1 MDSTPE
7 LLDRLR
13 KIEIFSDF
21 TEETEKN
28 KQILSEICSI
38 ISLETFSAGDVII
51 NEGDYGDSLHILA
64 EGKVQVM
71 RNTLHNERFAVVN
84 LSAEHNVFFGEMALI
99 NHSQRSASVVALTSC
114 KTFMICGSSYL
125 DLCDRE
131 PYFGYKSLY
140 RIGSRLVASLQRAN
154 SDVITLYQALVDEVD
169 NLE

>member
-7 LLDRLR
+7 LLERLR

-21 TEETEKN
+21 ADKTKKN
-28 KQILSEICSI
+28 DEILNEICSI
-38 ISLETFSAGDVII
+38 MSLETFEAGSVII

-64 EGKVQVM
+64 EGSVQVM
-71 RNTLHNERFAVVN
+71 RNTLQNERFAVVN
-84 LSAEHNVFFGEMALI
+84 LNAEFNVFFGEMALI
-99 NHSQRSASVVALTSC
+99 NHSQRSASVVALTPC
-114 KTFMICGSSYL
+114 KTFMISGSSYL
-125 DLCDRE
+125 ELCERV

-154 SDVITLYQALVDEVD
+154 NDVITLYQALVSEVD